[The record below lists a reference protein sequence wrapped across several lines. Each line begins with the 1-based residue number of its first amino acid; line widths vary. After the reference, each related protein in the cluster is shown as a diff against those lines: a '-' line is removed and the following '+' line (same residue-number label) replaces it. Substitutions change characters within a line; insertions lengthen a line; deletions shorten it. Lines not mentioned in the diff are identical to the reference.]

1 MYWHSVL
8 RWSCTITHQSRLAT
22 LNFLVVAWLKNV
34 CSFRNLLCETDC
46 GWTLLPSRV
55 LERGR
60 TAAADGGS
68 FVLLPHVLKD
78 ELDAVIKV

>member
-1 MYWHSVL
+1 M
-8 RWSCTITHQSRLAT
+8 
-22 LNFLVVAWLKNV
+22 KNV